1 MNRLKT
7 IVFGSLVAGSLIISA
22 GPTMADWHWSAQDH
36 RWNRRAD
43 LRSDYND
50 LAQARRQLDYD
61 IHHHASR
68 KKIARDDQRVQE
80 LLNDIH
86 QDRRDLH
93 W

>member
-7 IVFGSLVAGSLIISA
+7 IVFGTLVAGSLIISA
-22 GPTMADWHWSAQDH
+22 GPAMADWHWSH
-36 RWNRRAD
+36 RDARRQD
-43 LRSDYND
+43 LRQDYRD
-50 LAQARRQLDYD
+50 LAEARRQLDYD

-68 KKIARDDQRVQE
+68 KKIARDDQRVQG

-93 W
+93 WWD